1 MKDMRRK
8 ALTII
13 DDVIYKGAFL
23 NEELLIAYK
32 PKDDIRDYNLLTQI
46 TTGVVKNKL
55 LLEYVIRKNSKI
67 RIKKIHKTIL
77 NILMIGVYQILFLDK
92 VPSYSVVDES
102 VKLAKIYGNKGS
114 IGFTN
119 AILRNIVAKK
129 DEIIKSNFYTDEI
142 EDIAQKFSVLYSHP
156 IEYVES
162 LLSEKEEAFVEE
174 LLKANNDKPPFTIRV
189 NTKLC
194 SREDL
199 KATLEKDGYVVNETK
214 YSKYALQIEN
224 PSGIIETSSFKKG
237 EFYVQDEASILAVEL
252 SDYRAKDILDLCS
265 APGGKSINAKLLNSD
280 ASILSCDISDKKTSL
295 VKENFKRLNLESSGI
310 IKNDAT
316 IYNKNLENKFDLV
329 IVDAPCSG
337 LGLIRR
343 KPEIKWNRSLEN
355 IKGLSK
361 IQSDILKNA
370 ARYVKIKGMIIYSTC
385 TLTVEEN
392 EEVIA
397 EFLRENSN
405 FEVIKTKEK
414 DTLKLYPNVHGTDG
428 FSITRLVKVNEN

>member
-1 MKDMRRK
+1 MKEMRRK

-316 IYNKNLENKFDLV
+316 TYNKNLENKFDLV

>member
-370 ARYVKIKGMIIYSTC
+370 ARYVKIKGIIIYSTC

>member
-162 LLSEKEEAFVEE
+162 LLSEKEESFVEE
-174 LLKANNDKPPFTIRV
+174 LLKANNDKPPLTIRV

-194 SREDL
+194 SRETL

-224 PSGIIETSSFKKG
+224 PSGIIETLSFKNG

>member
-1 MKDMRRK
+1 
-8 ALTII
+8 
-13 DDVIYKGAFL
+13 
-23 NEELLIAYK
+23 
-32 PKDDIRDYNLLTQI
+32 
-46 TTGVVKNKL
+46 
-55 LLEYVIRKNSKI
+55 
-67 RIKKIHKTIL
+67 
-77 NILMIGVYQILFLDK
+77 MIGVYQILFLDK

-119 AILRNIVAKK
+119 AILRNIAAKK

-162 LLSEKEEAFVEE
+162 LLSEKEESFVEE

-194 SREDL
+194 SREAL

-414 DTLKLYPNVHGTDG
+414 DTLKLYPNVNGTDG